1 MRRFETSAK
10 TGANVEKA
18 VNFLVAE
25 ILQNDKANQD
35 RDSSSGG
42 ANTVTVGGDAPSDS
56 VRGALA
62 GRRLVRR
69 LGRTDSACAAFAQD
83 CAC

>member
-35 RDSSSGG
+35 RDSSTGG
-42 ANTVTVGGDAPSDS
+42 ANTVVVGGDAPSEGVRCVPFVRIVHRFRSDS
-56 VRGALA
+56 
-62 GRRLVRR
+62 
-69 LGRTDSACAAFAQD
+69 TCAACAQD